1 MAKTENGYVE
11 INKFIDTK
19 PMFGNWEVDTLAIFC
34 IFIATAI
41 MFAKGLVAYGIII
54 TFGVVAVKYYE
65 KLKKSRVKGFFFHI
79 IYMLGLRQ
87 PKTLPPSYMR
97 YFLGA

>member
-19 PMFGNWEVDTLAIFC
+19 PMFGNWEMDTLIVFC
-34 IFIATAI
+34 VFIAIAI
-41 MFAKGLVAYGIII
+41 MFAKGLLAMSIVLA
-54 TFGVVAVKYYE
+54 FGVMATRYYE
-65 KLKKSRVKGFFFHI
+65 KIKKSRVKGFFFHI
-79 IYMLGLRQ
+79 IYMLGLRK

-97 YFLGA
+97 HFLGA

>member
-19 PMFGNWEVDTLAIFC
+19 PMFGNWEIDTLLVFC
-34 IFIATAI
+34 VFIAI
-41 MFAKGLVAYGIII
+41 GLMFTKGIFANGVFVAL
-54 TFGVVAVKYYE
+54 GVIAAKYYE
-65 KLKKSRVKGFFFHI
+65 KLKKSRVKGFFSHVM
-79 IYMLGLRQ
+79 YMLGLRQ

>member
-1 MAKTENGYVE
+1 MAKNENGYVT
-11 INKFIDTK
+11 INRFIDTK
-19 PMFGNWEVDTLAIFC
+19 PMFGNWEIDTLIVFSV
-34 IFIATAI
+34 FIAIAI
-41 MFAKGLVAYGIII
+41 MFTKGAIPFATFFLLGIL
-54 TFGVVAVKYYE
+54 AAKYYE

-97 YFLGA
+97 HFLGA

>member
-19 PMFGNWEVDTLAIFC
+19 PMFGNWEVDTLAIFS
-34 IFIATAI
+34 IFIAIAI
-41 MFAKGLVAYGIII
+41 MFARGAIAFGI
-54 TFGVVAVKYYE
+54 FFALGVVAAKYYE

-87 PKTLPPSYMR
+87 PKTLPPSHMR

>member
-19 PMFGNWEVDTLAIFC
+19 PMFGNWEVDTLAIFS
-34 IFIATAI
+34 IFIAIAI
-41 MFAKGLVAYGIII
+41 MFARGAIAFGI
-54 TFGVVAVKYYE
+54 FFVLGVVTAKYYE

>member
-11 INKFIDTK
+11 INKFVDTK
-19 PMFGNWEVDTLAIFC
+19 PMFGNWEIDTLIVFSV
-34 IFIATAI
+34 FIAIAI
-41 MFAKGLVAYGIII
+41 MFTKGAVA
-54 TFGVVAVKYYE
+54 FGVFFALGVIAAKYYE
-65 KLKKSRVKGFFFHI
+65 KLKKSKVKGFFFHI